1 MARKKK
7 GLLLVVSGPAGV
19 GKGTVNA
26 ELMRRHPEIRMS
38 VSATTR
44 APRPGEIDGVHYFFR
59 TKEEFDR
66 MIEENAFLEY
76 MHVFGMN
83 YYGTP
88 RAFVDAEREKGNHV
102 ILEIDVK
109 GAMRVKET
117 CPDAVL
123 VFIAPPSLKILKDR
137 LVGRGTETQES
148 IDVQGAMKVKAACPD
163 AVMVFIAPPS
173 LAILKS
179 RLVGRGTETQESI
192 DVRTATALE
201 ELKQLPAYDYMV
213 INDDLEEAV
222 GEMESILTSE
232 LIRTER
238 NTDLIVKLTGGETI

>member
-1 MARKKK
+1 MARQRK

-19 GKGTVNA
+19 GKGTVNTM
-26 ELMRRHPEIRMS
+26 LMQRHPEIIMS
-38 VSATTR
+38 VSVTTR
-44 APRPGEIDGVHYFFR
+44 SPRPGEIDGVHYFFR

-76 MHVFGMN
+76 MQVFGMN

-88 RAFVDAEREKGNHV
+88 RSFVEAEREKGNHV
-102 ILEIDVK
+102 ILE
-109 GAMRVKET
+109 
-117 CPDAVL
+117 
-123 VFIAPPSLKILKDR
+123 
-137 LVGRGTETQES
+137 

>member
-19 GKGTVNA
+19 GKGTVDGA
-26 ELMRRHPEIRMS
+26 LIAKHPEIKMS
-38 VSATTR
+38 VSVTTR
-44 APRPGEIDGVHYFFR
+44 APRPGEIEGVHYFFR

-66 MIEENAFLEY
+66 MIEQNAFLEY

-88 RAFVDAEREKGNHV
+88 KAFVEAEREKGNHV
-102 ILEIDVK
+102 ILEIDV
-109 GAMRVKET
+109 
-117 CPDAVL
+117 
-123 VFIAPPSLKILKDR
+123 
-137 LVGRGTETQES
+137 
-148 IDVQGAMKVKAACPD
+148 QGAMKVKESCPD

-173 LAILKS
+173 LQILKQ

-201 ELKQLPAYDYMV
+201 ELKKLPRYDYMV
-213 INDDLEEAV
+213 INDVVEEAV
-222 GEMESILTSE
+222 ADMEAILSAE
-232 LIRTER
+232 LNRTER
-238 NTDLIVKLTGGETI
+238 NAELITKLTGGETI